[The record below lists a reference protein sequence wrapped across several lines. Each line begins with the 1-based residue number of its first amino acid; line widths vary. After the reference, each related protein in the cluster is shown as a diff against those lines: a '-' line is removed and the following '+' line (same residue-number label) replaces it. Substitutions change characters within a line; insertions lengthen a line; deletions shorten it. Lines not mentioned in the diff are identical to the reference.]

1 MPLDKGIFAN
11 LQFLTLHHLQHCT
24 LKQIK
29 QYGLSKDERLCSRK
43 AIDKLFTSTKTV
55 FHYPIR
61 FVFQISEK
69 TEGDPPI
76 QILFTAPKKKFKRA
90 VHRNQIKRRMR
101 EAYRLNKKIL
111 IDAITDK
118 PLQIRVAFLYISS
131 DISEYGKINDSVVL
145 ALKDLQQI
153 IENQ

>member
-1 MPLDKGIFAN
+1 
-11 LQFLTLHHLQHCT
+11 

-29 QYGLSKDERLCSRK
+29 LYGLSKDERLCSRK

-61 FVFQISEK
+61 FVYQISEK
-69 TEGDPPI
+69 IEGDPPI

-90 VHRNQIKRRMR
+90 VHRNLLKRRMR
-101 EAYRLNKKIL
+101 EAYRLNKNIL
-111 IDAITDK
+111 IDAINDK

-131 DISEYGKINDSVVL
+131 DISEYAKINDAIIL
-145 ALKDLQQI
+145 ALNDLQQL
-153 IENQ
+153 IEGQ